1 MMGNETNNII
11 EELFKSLLQKYQEGL
26 EEEEASFFS
35 TVLIH
40 CIITF
45 KI

>member
-11 EELFKSLLQKYQEGL
+11 EELFKSLLKKYQEGL
-26 EEEEASFFS
+26 EEEEATFFS
-35 TVLIH
+35 IVLIH